1 MVTGIISLFITLAGC
16 FLLWKIADTMDE
28 IADDIDKIV
37 KRRK

>member
-1 MVTGIISLFITLAGC
+1 MVTGIISLIITLGGC
-16 FLLWKIADTMDE
+16 FLLWKIADMMDE